1 MPSNIIGSFSDRGTL
16 TDALDAAFDPTVA
29 SAPANEKIMSGIYT
43 PIVTQTTDAVTQQV
57 QQGVQ
62 QAQDAATQAV
72 AAQVAAG
79 QIPAAAQ
86 AQATQAAIAQATSAA
101 ATQIQQQIPVARVG
115 SDGSVSLD
123 FSNAADRAAF
133 VDTVATTL
141 EERFTDGGE
150 NTSIGDSTLD
160 DTSFLVGADARLT
173 KPFLVGFN
181 SSATSVYWVA
191 MGVVLL
197 AFVLSL
203 FFRTPPLRAKSALQE
218 AADERRGR
226 DDEEKRAEESAAQ
239 TGALLTP

>member
-1 MPSNIIGSFSDRGTL
+1 M
-16 TDALDAAFDPTVA
+16 DA
-29 SAPANEKIMSGIYT
+29 IYT
-43 PIVTQTTDAVTQQV
+43 PIVTQTEDAVTQQV

-62 QAQDAATQAV
+62 QARDAATQAV

-79 QIPAAAQ
+79 QLPAAAQ
-86 AQATQAAIAQATSAA
+86 AQATEAAIAQATSAA
-101 ATQIQQQIPVARVG
+101 AAQIQQQVPVARVG

-123 FSNAADRAAF
+123 FSNAGDRAAF
-133 VDTVATTL
+133 VDQVATTL
-141 EERFTDGGE
+141 EDRFTAGDGG
-150 NTSIGDSTLD
+150 TAVGGSTLD

-181 SSATSVYWVA
+181 SSATTVYWTA

-197 AFVLSL
+197 AFVLAL

-218 AADERRGR
+218 AADERRTKK
-226 DDEEKRAEESAAQ
+226 DEETAADEAAAQ